1 MLVSKSWCE
10 ETAKDIIWEFEN
22 LLCNNDVKINNMNPE
37 ENEFESE
44 DSYINKKDYENLKE
58 KVTEQLIELVDYAE
72 EQIEDI
78 AVVAVRGAANVIA
91 AVPDCVLLISND
103 WLPAVIV
110 SLEGCLF
117 KFQEKLEDGR

>member
-10 ETAKDIIWEFEN
+10 ETAKDIIWGFEN

-78 AVVAVRGAANVIA
+78 AA
-91 AVPDCVLLISND
+91 
-103 WLPAVIV
+103 
-110 SLEGCLF
+110 
-117 KFQEKLEDGR
+117 

>member
-10 ETAKDIIWEFEN
+10 ETAKDIIWKFEN

-78 AVVAVRGAANVIA
+78 AA
-91 AVPDCVLLISND
+91 
-103 WLPAVIV
+103 
-110 SLEGCLF
+110 
-117 KFQEKLEDGR
+117 